1 MVMFGFSRTFPM
13 KWAILVV
20 LDYNISGAR
29 VLDFFLYCIYFQ
41 DRFSAAVRF
50 GGPWPGR
57 SETRRGTK
65 RYDRVALPAAA
76 ENFRS
81 PIDDL
86 CRCRWRRRRRL
97 QVLLYFKM
105 LQAANC
111 RFDFLKIYLKY
122 VQTCVCRIHIRM
134 LARLFRIINIFKYL
148 LLLALP
154 H

>member
-1 MVMFGFSRTFPM
+1 M

-86 CRCRWRRRRRL
+86 CRCRWRRRRRRSSSVVF
-97 QVLLYFKM
+97 QN
-105 LQAANC
+105 AASSKLS
-111 RFDFLKIYLKY
+111 F
-122 VQTCVCRIHIRM
+122 
-134 LARLFRIINIFKYL
+134 
-148 LLLALP
+148 
-154 H
+154 